1 MVRDEDFR
9 VYILNPAHAEL
20 LHLATNFTLRG
31 IDFTYFAALTFG
43 ADSRLSSL
51 AKKRYLPPKIKYLLS
66 KRIVSLKEKN
76 ISRGG
81 ILWDILFVFSKR
93 FFTPADSILI
103 FFRNRGI
110 ERKALRCMSRDNPNL
125 VISQHTLGFR
135 IFEETRKRGI
145 VSVLNYSIAHQLWA
159 DNILTSESESNP
171 DWSDFESLGFLD
183 RLISKIYL
191 KEIELSDKILVG
203 SDFVYRTFMES
214 GVDPSKVIV
223 SNYGA
228 SVSEFGIAKDYSYL
242 QRVERK
248 PSAPIN
254 IVFVGQVI
262 QRKGIRYLVE
272 AFNSATLP
280 KNSKLWIVGPI
291 TSRTL
296 KRKLSL
302 YQNVNLLGKLSKK
315 EIFLRV
321 KESDIF
327 ILPSLVEGFAL
338 SAIEAMSLAIPVVL
352 STNTGVADIIEN
364 GIDGYVVNVQDSATI
379 VEIINFAVLNPKTIA
394 HVGYLGYEKSK
405 LFDWTTYENRT
416 YEILKNLI

>member
-1 MVRDEDFR
+1 VVRDEDFR
-9 VYILNPAHAEL
+9 IYILNPAHAEL
-20 LHLATNFTLRG
+20 LHLASHFALRE

-43 ADSRLSSL
+43 GDSLLSSL
-51 AKKRYLPPKIKYLLS
+51 TKKRYLPRKIKFLLS
-66 KRIVSLKEKN
+66 KRIVSLKERN

-81 ILWDILFVFSKR
+81 VLWDILFMFSKR

-103 FFRNRGI
+103 FLRNRGI
-110 ERKALRCMSRDNPNL
+110 ERKALRCLKNDNPNL

-159 DNILTSESESNP
+159 NRILTSESENNP
-171 DWSDFESLGFLD
+171 GWSDLRSPSFLD
-183 RLISKIYL
+183 RYFSEIYL

-203 SDFVYRTFMES
+203 SNFVYRTFVES
-214 GVDPSKVIV
+214 GVDPSKVII

-228 SVSEFGIAKDYSYL
+228 SVNEFGITKDSSYL

-248 PSAPIN
+248 ATAPIN
-254 IVFVGQVI
+254 IVFVGQVV
-262 QRKGIRYLVE
+262 QRKGISYLVE

-280 KNSKLWIVGPI
+280 KNSKLWIIGPI
-291 TSRTL
+291 TSRRL

-302 YQNVNLLGKLSKK
+302 YQDIVLLGKLSKA
-315 EIFLRV
+315 EIWLRV
-321 KESDIF
+321 KKSDIF

-338 SAIEAMSLAIPVVL
+338 SAIEAMSLAIPVVI
-352 STNTGVADIIEN
+352 STNTGVADIIES
-364 GIDGYVVNVQDSATI
+364 GIDGYVVNAQDTASI
-379 VEIINFAVLNPKTIA
+379 LDVINFAVLNPRA
-394 HVGYLGYEKSK
+394 VSQVGFLGYEKSK
-405 LFDWTTYENRT
+405 QFDWTNYENRT